1 MVKGVCR
8 QVVVVQSPDKK
19 IFEQAIFI
27 LNENARDIT
36 DEELLKEARIA
47 VRGHLRSSKFVK
59 WYHYGPVWACG
70 GAMAASLVWLVS
82 TFF

>member
-27 LNENARDIT
+27 LNDNARDIT
-36 DEELLKEARIA
+36 DEEAKLA
-47 VRGHLRSSKFVK
+47 VRGHLRSNKSGK

-70 GAMAASLVWLVS
+70 GAVATCLVWLIS